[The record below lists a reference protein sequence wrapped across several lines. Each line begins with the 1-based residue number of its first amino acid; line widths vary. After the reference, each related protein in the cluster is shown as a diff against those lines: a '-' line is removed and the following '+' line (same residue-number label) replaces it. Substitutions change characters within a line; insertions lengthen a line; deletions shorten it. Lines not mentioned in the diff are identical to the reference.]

1 MFDWFRIRVADMSI
15 ESTVTAWDRA
25 LRASE
30 WETARSLL
38 TDDAVY
44 TAPDPPIDCATPEEI
59 IDLMR
64 SFKGVNP
71 DVELLGLEVVGDHAL
86 ASLRQTAWDA
96 EWFQVITVKDEQ
108 IARLEDFSTRESALA
123 AIT

>member
-1 MFDWFRIRVADMSI
+1 MFDALCGKVECMGTESI
-15 ESTVTAWDRA
+15 VMAWDRA
-25 LRASE
+25 LRDSE
-30 WETARSLL
+30 WETARSIL

-44 TAPDPPIDCATPEEI
+44 TAADPPIDCATADEI

-86 ASLRQTAWDA
+86 ASLRQPAWDA
-96 EWFQVITVKDEQ
+96 EWFQVITVKDGQ
-108 IARLEDFSTRESALA
+108 IVRLEDFSTRESALA

>member
-1 MFDWFRIRVADMSI
+1 MFDRHRVKVAQMSTK
-15 ESTVTAWDRA
+15 STVMAWDGA

-30 WETARSLL
+30 WGTARSLL

-44 TAPDPPIDCATPEEI
+44 TAPDPLIDCPNPDAI

-71 DVELLGLEVVGDHAL
+71 DVELLDLKVVGDRAL
-86 ASLRQTAWDA
+86 ASLRQPAWDA
-96 EWFQVITVKDEQ
+96 EWFQVITIRDGR
-108 IARLEDFSTRESALA
+108 IARLEDFPTRESALA
-123 AIT
+123 SMS

>member
-1 MFDWFRIRVADMSI
+1 MST
-15 ESTVTAWDRA
+15 ESTVMAWDSA

-44 TAPDPPIDCATPEEI
+44 TAPDPPIDCATPDEI

-71 DVELLGLEVVGDHAL
+71 DVELLGLEVVGDHGL
-86 ASLRQTAWDA
+86 ASLRQPAWDA
-96 EWFQVITVKDEQ
+96 EWYQVITVRGDL
-108 IARLEDFSTRESALA
+108 IAKLEDFPTRESAQA
-123 AIT
+123 SIS